1 MQCSQYLSVD
11 GKNVRGFGASNRWSA
26 ARLFVAGIL
35 LISGPSFAAQKT
47 VAKTE
52 ATSEAAPG
60 STSTSQTSPPRE
72 VEVVVVWGFRLRSQ
86 FQEQRIT
93 SIRDGYGELV
103 QKDVCLNSICGFVV
117 VQEDSKWRASNVL
130 AGSEQE
136 LRDMQ
141 QNMEREGT
149 TLVIVHPTGSR
160 RQVPVF

>member
-1 MQCSQYLSVD
+1 MPCSQNQSVD
-11 GKNVRGFGASNRWSA
+11 GTSVRGFSANKRWST
-26 ARLFVAGIL
+26 ARLCVAGIL

-52 ATSEAAPG
+52 ATAEAAPG
-60 STSTSQTSPPRE
+60 SSSTSQVFPQRE
-72 VEVVVVWGFRLRSQ
+72 VEIVVVWGFRLRSQ
-86 FQEQRIT
+86 VQDQRIV
-93 SIRDGYGELV
+93 SIGDGYSELV
-103 QKDVCLNSICGFVV
+103 KKDDCLNSICGFVV
-117 VQEDSKWRASNVL
+117 VQEGSKWRASNVL

>member
-1 MQCSQYLSVD
+1 MQCSQAQSVD
-11 GKNVRGFGASNRWSA
+11 GTNVRGYSTPKRWGVA
-26 ARLFVAGIL
+26 WLWVAGAVFVG
-35 LISGPSFAAQKT
+35 GPTFAAQKT
-47 VAKTE
+47 VVKTE
-52 ATSEAAPG
+52 ASAEATPNSG
-60 STSTSQTSPPRE
+60 GTSQMRPSRE

-86 FQEQRIT
+86 VQEQRIV
-93 SIRDGYGELV
+93 SIRDGYSELIT
-103 QKDVCLNSICGFVV
+103 KDVCLESICGFVV